1 MRVTSAT
8 ASATATASTSA
19 TAKHLRQRRM
29 RRTMQ
34 HPIQGNGEGRGADVL
49 MATNETNAGNWETK
63 PGCDTVVSRRAA
75 AFGAFGASMCTQRAE
90 ATEDGADARN
100 QSSNAAAISTSGGL
114 SQQAVAAIL
123 SIVAPGAYWWFVLVP
138 SERRSL
144 ARSKR
149 RGAVN
154 EYLTSI
160 EEDGQ
165 GRALERWFYTDW
177 LKVRRGLR
185 DRTRR
190 EASSSSLPNSSPD
203 DSDRSTDT
211 PMDDSSTAT
220 ETDEVKVE
228 RIEER
233 SSLDGTEAPA
243 FLSLDNPLIATA
255 IIIALGVLL
264 AYLARSP

>member
-1 MRVTSAT
+1 M
-8 ASATATASTSA
+8 
-19 TAKHLRQRRM
+19 
-29 RRTMQ
+29 
-34 HPIQGNGEGRGADVL
+34 
-49 MATNETNAGNWETK
+49 
-63 PGCDTVVSRRAA
+63 
-75 AFGAFGASMCTQRAE
+75 
-90 ATEDGADARN
+90 
-100 QSSNAAAISTSGGL
+100 
-114 SQQAVAAIL
+114 
-123 SIVAPGAYWWFVLVP
+123 
-138 SERRSL
+138 
-144 ARSKR
+144 
-149 RGAVN
+149 N

-203 DSDRSTDT
+203 DRSTDT
-211 PMDDSSTAT
+211 PMDDSSTVM